1 LRLLEAGKHVSNSLF
16 QTIFKKADV
25 GPIDVTGPSTATKG
39 IFVIFDI
46 FSYWPQ
52 TLQGSDILA
61 SHDGEH
67 KYQVFMPDIL
77 EGAVAEVPW

>member
-1 LRLLEAGKHVSNSLF
+1 MRPLEAGRPVRFDLF
-16 QTIFKKADV
+16 YVIAIPNTFTT
-25 GPIDVTGPSTATKG
+25 DVTGPSTATKG
-39 IFVIFDI
+39 IFVIYDV

-61 SHDGEH
+61 THDTEH

-77 EGAVAEVPW
+77 EGEIAEVSW

>member
-1 LRLLEAGKHVSNSLF
+1 MLV
-16 QTIFKKADV
+16 TIHFKV
-25 GPIDVTGPSTATKG
+25 NFHFLTPVITDVTGPSTATKG

-61 SHDGEH
+61 THDEEH

-77 EGAVAEVPW
+77 EGKVAEVPW